1 MGTRRTAGTCGLD
14 LTCCSVFELE
24 RLLTVKRRV
33 RPSVMPRPFAI
44 MPTAG
49 GNQSPHD
56 VRPKPMATRAVL
68 AIVLSAFSTSLL
80 PAQSTRDA
88 YVIRNV
94 RVFDG
99 ESVVERRTVLVSD
112 GRITAVGDSSVA
124 VPAGAQEIAGEGRT
138 LLPGLMDAHVHLPL
152 FGAAGALQQNLAFG
166 VTTAVVMGTNQQGMS
181 QVKQIEAADS
191 FDVASILT
199 AGPVATAPGGHPTQM
214 EGGARSGSIPTLS
227 APGEADAFVAARIAE
242 GSDFIKIIYDDIA
255 SYGKT
260 LPMLDEATVAALV
273 KAAHARERIAVAH
286 IGTEGQARG
295 AIAAGVDGLAHL
307 FEGTTVSPDF
317 GRFAATHRV
326 FVIPTL
332 STLYSGCGKSD
343 GPSLLKDADVMKHV
357 KPQFRSLLE
366 MSSPP
371 TKLSCDALPATIR
384 QLAAAGVPVLAGTD
398 TPYPGLTYGASLHR
412 ELEHLVNAGL
422 TPTAAL
428 AAATSAI
435 AKAFRMND
443 RGRIRTGMRA
453 DLLLVDGDPSKQI
466 RDTRNIVAIWKRG
479 VRVGGG

>member
-1 MGTRRTAGTCGLD
+1 MAFRTVPAI
-14 LTCCSVFELE
+14 
-24 RLLTVKRRV
+24 LLIT
-33 RPSVMPRPFAI
+33 
-44 MPTAG
+44 
-49 GNQSPHD
+49 
-56 VRPKPMATRAVL
+56 
-68 AIVLSAFSTSLL
+68 FSTTLL
-80 PAQSTRDA
+80 PAQSGGDI

-99 ESVVERRTVLVSD
+99 ETVAERQTVVISEGT
-112 GRITAVGDSSVA
+112 IAAVGSTVV

-138 LLPGLMDAHVHLPL
+138 LLPGLIDAHVHLPL

-214 EGGARSGSIPTLS
+214 EGGARPGSIPTLS
-227 APGEADAFVAARIAE
+227 GPGEADAFVAARVAE

-255 SYGKT
+255 SYGKK

-273 KAAHARERIAVAH
+273 TAAHARERIAVAH
-286 IGTEGQARG
+286 IGTEDQARG

-307 FEGTTVSPDF
+307 FEGTTVTPDF
-317 GRFAATHRV
+317 GQFAAKHGV

-332 STLYSGCGKSD
+332 STLSAGCGKPD
-343 GPSLLKDADVMKHV
+343 GPSLLEDADVMKHV
-357 KPQFRSLLE
+357 KPQFRGLLE
-366 MSSPP
+366 MASPP
-371 TKLSCDALPATIR
+371 AKLACDALPQTIR
-384 QLAAAGVPVLAGTD
+384 QLVAAGVPVLAGTD

-412 ELEHLVNAGL
+412 ELERLVNAGL

-428 AAATSAI
+428 VAATSAI

-443 RGRIRTGMRA
+443 RGRIQAGMRA
-453 DLLLVDGDPSKQI
+453 DLLLVDSDPSKDI
-466 RDTRNIVAIWKRG
+466 RATRNIVAIWKRG
-479 VRVGGG
+479 VKLVGG

>member
-1 MGTRRTAGTCGLD
+1 
-14 LTCCSVFELE
+14 
-24 RLLTVKRRV
+24 
-33 RPSVMPRPFAI
+33 

-49 GNQSPHD
+49 GNQLPND
-56 VRPKPMATRAVL
+56 VRPKRMATRAVL
-68 AIVLSAFSTSLL
+68 AIVLFALSTSLL
-80 PAQSTRDA
+80 PAQSDRDV
-88 YVIRNV
+88 YVIRDV
-94 RVFDG
+94 RVFEG
-99 ESVVERRTVLVSD
+99 ESVVERRTVVVSE

-214 EGGARSGSIPTLS
+214 EGGARPGSIPTLS
-227 APGEADAFVAARIAE
+227 GPGEADAFVAARIAE

-260 LPMLDEATVAALV
+260 LPMLDEATVSALV
-273 KAAHARERIAVAH
+273 RAAHARERIAVAH

-317 GRFAATHRV
+317 GRFAAKHRV

-371 TKLSCDALPATIR
+371 TKLSCDALPPTIR

-479 VRVGGG
+479 VKLGGG